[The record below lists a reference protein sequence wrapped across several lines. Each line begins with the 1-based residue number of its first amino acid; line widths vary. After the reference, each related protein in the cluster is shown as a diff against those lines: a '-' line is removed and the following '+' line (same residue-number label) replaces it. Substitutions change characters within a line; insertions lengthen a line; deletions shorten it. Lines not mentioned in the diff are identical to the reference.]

1 MVTDHVRPAIAR
13 VFNRAPGP
21 LNYRRISPGGESV
34 RARRELWPAPVSSP
48 RHDQHDASPALLH
61 ESLHLSPGVIVH
73 ALRSRSST
81 GAPGLLWSAAGARG
95 AKLGRAI
102 LTIHDAVE
110 AEPLA
115 FVATGAKGRVSALLM
130 RPAEARGLL
139 VFGHGAGAGMRHRF
153 MEGMSA
159 RLAAAGVA
167 TLRYQFPYMEA
178 GSRRPDARATLL
190 ATVRAAVDCARE
202 AAPDLPLLAGGKSMG
217 GRMTSLAAAE
227 APLPGVRGL
236 AFFGFPLHPA
246 GRPSTERAEHLARV
260 HLPLLFLQ
268 GERDQLAA
276 LDLLRPLCAGLGARA
291 ILHVIPTAD
300 HGFHV
305 LKRAGRS
312 DAEVQ
317 DDLARMVV
325 AWAATLS

>member
-1 MVTDHVRPAIAR
+1 MTSD
-13 VFNRAPGP
+13 
-21 LNYRRISPGGESV
+21 
-34 RARRELWPAPVSSP
+34 
-48 RHDQHDASPALLH
+48 
-61 ESLHLSPGVIVH
+61 
-73 ALRSRSST
+73 
-81 GAPGLLWSAAGARG
+81 
-95 AKLGRAI
+95 
-102 LTIHDAVE
+102 DAVS

-115 FVATGAKGRVSALLM
+115 FVATRAKGRVSALLM

-139 VFGHGAGAGMRHRF
+139 VFGHGAGAGMRHCF

-159 RLAAAGVA
+159 RLATAAIA
-167 TLRYQFPYMEA
+167 TLRYQFPYIEA

-236 AFFGFPLHPA
+236 VFFGFPLHPA

-276 LDLLRPLCAGLGARA
+276 LDLLRHLCAGLGARA
-291 ILHVIPTAD
+291 TLHVLPTAD
-300 HGFHV
+300 HGFYV
-305 LKRAGRS
+305 LKRSGRN

-317 DDLARMVV
+317 DDLARMVA